1 MTLGT
6 RAGRRCWSTEYVTR
20 GNARCASWHTRGRH
34 VACGCG
40 LAWYRGSA
48 GPACV
53 RDVHLGGGCG
63 DYRGRAGG
71 LVAMSGPPVR
81 FTCRARVSR
90 HPTVGVARAEGRCAT
105 AARGR
110 RGSTTGL
117 PAGRVTRARPPRRG
131 PVACNVVHS
140 SRIHG
145 AKHAMPAARAR
156 AARAR
161 RSWRGLRSSG
171 YVLVLGYMRGY
182 SAL

>member
-1 MTLGT
+1 M
-6 RAGRRCWSTEYVTR
+6 Y
-20 GNARCASWHTRGRH
+20 
-34 VACGCG
+34 
-40 LAWYRGSA
+40 
-48 GPACV
+48 
-53 RDVHLGGGCG
+53 LGGGCG

-90 HPTVGVARAEGRCAT
+90 HPTVGVAKAEGRCAT

-140 SRIHG
+140 SRIIHG

-156 AARAR
+156 AAHEVFGLPGTFSVICGVNILIALRRYRAR
-161 RSWRGLRSSG
+161 NRGPARKGRGVSPRPSLSGLLRTGLADARGLG
-171 YVLVLGYMRGY
+171 K
-182 SAL
+182 

>member
-1 MTLGT
+1 M
-6 RAGRRCWSTEYVTR
+6 Y
-20 GNARCASWHTRGRH
+20 
-34 VACGCG
+34 
-40 LAWYRGSA
+40 
-48 GPACV
+48 
-53 RDVHLGGGCG
+53 LGGGCG

-90 HPTVGVARAEGRCAT
+90 HPTVGVAKAEGRCAT

-140 SRIHG
+140 SRIIHG

-156 AARAR
+156 AAHEVFGLPGTFSVICGVNILIALRRYRAR
-161 RSWRGLRSSG
+161 NRGPARKGRGVSPRPSG
-171 YVLVLGYMRGY
+171 SPACCALGSRTREVWE
-182 SAL
+182 SRALSRPDAYP